1 MSQNTN
7 TLTYKQNMSKSELF
21 RIIKAIGIPMLVF
34 GLGIFTISNFATFGA
49 KPDLSSCRCNVGNR
63 IYRCITDA
71 FTAAGSIKS
80 DYDCMFHLFS
90 CSAWVKNLISCCI
103 RRQF

>member
-34 GLGIFTISNFATFGA
+34 GLGIFTMLYPASVL
-49 KPDLSSCRCNVGNR
+49 K
-63 IYRCITDA
+63 
-71 FTAAGSIKS
+71 
-80 DYDCMFHLFS
+80 
-90 CSAWVKNLISCCI
+90 
-103 RRQF
+103 

>member
-49 KPDLSSCRCNVGNR
+49 KLICPL
-63 IYRCITDA
+63 
-71 FTAAGSIKS
+71 AGAMWAIGFIVALLMPS
-80 DYDCMFHLFS
+80 HLFS